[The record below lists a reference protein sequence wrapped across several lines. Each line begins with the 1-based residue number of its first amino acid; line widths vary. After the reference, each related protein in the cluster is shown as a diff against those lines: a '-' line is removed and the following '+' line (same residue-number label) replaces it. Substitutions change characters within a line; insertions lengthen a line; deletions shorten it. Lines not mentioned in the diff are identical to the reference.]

1 MSRPVALILTLAVGI
16 LVGVQP
22 AANGALSEHVSDL
35 GAAFVSLVISL
46 VVVTVLLLTVGH
58 PGRLSGISH
67 IRPEQTLGGLGG
79 ASVVAVGIL
88 AVRPL
93 GAGAVIALLVSGQIV
108 SSVVADRFGWFGL
121 HHAGIGIVRSLG
133 VLLVIAG
140 TVLVTRT

>member
-1 MSRPVALILTLAVGI
+1 M
-16 LVGVQP
+16 
-22 AANGALSEHVSDL
+22 
-35 GAAFVSLVISL
+35 
-46 VVVTVLLLTVGH
+46 
-58 PGRLSGISH
+58 
-67 IRPEQTLGGLGG
+67 
-79 ASVVAVGIL
+79 AVGIL

-93 GAGAVIALLVSGQIV
+93 GAGAVIALLISGQIV